1 MPPPVEYFWETT
13 DLVVCILSLL
23 PWQNMIAVSHVNRR
37 LRREAQIF
45 ANSRINGLL
54 TAFMPHDWIVYMWDQ
69 LDVSG
74 AAITGELPLALLT
87 RGPSPYKPMGSVLEF
102 VVPLGEVS
110 QLLQLFRRIGYK
122 ALKNFPAH
130 VNISTSTGL
139 AQVYCLQKKDCRNP
153 SNVCTLLS
161 PNQV

>member
-1 MPPPVEYFWETT
+1 M
-13 DLVVCILSLL
+13 LILSLL
-23 PWQNMIAVSHVNRR
+23 PWQNMIALSHVNRQLR
-37 LRREAQIF
+37 LEAQSF
-45 ANSRINGLL
+45 VHSRINRLL
-54 TAFMPHDWIVYMWDQ
+54 TAFMPHGDLQAMWGE

-110 QLLQLFRRIGYK
+110 RLLQLFRRIGYK
-122 ALKNFPAH
+122 SLKNFPAH

-139 AQVYCLQKKDCRNP
+139 AQTYCLQKKDCRNP

-161 PNQV
+161 PNQVSLLIFRSLA